1 MGQKVEAI
9 SKNLDKEGLVEISY
23 NSDTEIWDRGEC
35 RVQAYS
41 GNPVKDYQYGA
52 VTDKMEKM
60 ALSVTSHLKRTFLF
74 SVISIIN
81 CRGKKKIRHC

>member
-41 GNPVKDYQYGA
+41 GNPVKIIS
-52 VTDKMEKM
+52 ME
-60 ALSVTSHLKRTFLF
+60 LLRTRWKKWH
-74 SVISIIN
+74 
-81 CRGKKKIRHC
+81 CR